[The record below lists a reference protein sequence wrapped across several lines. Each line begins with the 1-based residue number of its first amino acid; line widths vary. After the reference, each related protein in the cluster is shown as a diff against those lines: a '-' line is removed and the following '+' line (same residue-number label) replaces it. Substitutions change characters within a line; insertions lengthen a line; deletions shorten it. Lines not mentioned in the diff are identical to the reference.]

1 MIPTKKAN
9 LRWLFTFNKLKII
22 QKIGKKNAK
31 TPKTPKFLLISHCK
45 SKKLGKKATNR
56 KSKAKN

>member
-22 QKIGKKNAK
+22 QKICKKNAE
-31 TPKTPKFLLISHCK
+31 TPKFLLILHYK
-45 SKKLGKKATNR
+45 SKKLGAKAANR
-56 KSKAKN
+56 K